1 MSDSSRIFDPNAGDG
16 NAILVYSASAD
27 RVVNDYS
34 AEMEHIE
41 HARRLREFGSLMRQT
56 HSFAG

>member
-1 MSDSSRIFDPNAGDG
+1 MERIFDPNAGDG
-16 NAILVYSASAD
+16 NAILVYSATAD

-34 AEMEHIE
+34 AELEAID
-41 HARRLREFGSLMRQT
+41 HAKREREFGSLMRQT